1 MVILLISG
9 GYGRRNDGDDGDYA
23 LLLRAYSVASSL

>member
-1 MVILLISG
+1 MVIFLISG

-23 LLLRAYSVASSL
+23 LLLRAYSVAGSL